1 MTAITSVSPSVYRIW
16 HGLRSV
22 NGAES
27 QVSDVKGWWSQ
38 VFAADRAKASYI
50 KSSGNSD
57 EGFTPPSIEAVTHFG
72 FRWAG
77 LELAKELTRQA
88 QAADRWRQHH
98 LAEAIRLR
106 AEAQRLR
113 AEAQQLRA
121 EAASLRAQAAAT
133 SAADAAAGLES
144 EAAQL
149 DARAAELET
158 QAGELDLEARRHDE
172 WAALALAWYDAAS
185 FAARGGEDLV
195 GLYDRKFAD
204 LNNAVAAANGDRA
217 EAKEYAA

>member
-16 HGLRSV
+16 HGLQSV

-27 QVSDVKGWWSQ
+27 QVNDVKGWWSQ

-50 KSSGNSD
+50 KASGNSD
-57 EGFTPPSIEAVTHFG
+57 EGLRPPSIEAVTHFG

-88 QAADRWRQHH
+88 QAADCWRQHH

-106 AEAQRLR
+106 AEAQ
-113 AEAQQLRA
+113 QLRA
-121 EAASLRAQAAAT
+121 QAASLRAQAAAA
-133 SAADAAAGLES
+133 SDEDVAAALAA

-149 DARAAELET
+149 EARAAELET
-158 QAGELDLEARRHDE
+158 QALKHDE

-204 LNNAVAAANGDRA
+204 LNAAVAAARGDRA
-217 EAKEYAA
+217 EDKEYAA